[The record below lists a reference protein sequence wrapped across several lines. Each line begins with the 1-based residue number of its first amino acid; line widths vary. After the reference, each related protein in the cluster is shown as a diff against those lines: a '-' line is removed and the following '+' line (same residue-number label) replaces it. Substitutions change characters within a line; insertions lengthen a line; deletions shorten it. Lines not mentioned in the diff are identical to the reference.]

1 MCRGGEMCDVFEA
14 LGIATRSGSPLFVRV
29 YRILPPPLSQLP
41 TEIRDHEKSHSAASP
56 KSSEIFS
63 PPNDKLELTLTIGL
77 CIVSLSLR
85 SIFLPFSL
93 PFSPNFLFPRYLL
106 DRSDPIKSIHSVSSF
121 PPQIPLVGYS
131 SDVQR
136 VFGLVPFASSLVFFF
151 SFFLQP
157 RNFLADPADVLER
170 VIDPGTGS
178 RGMTRSSNKDSLIV
192 EI

>member
-1 MCRGGEMCDVFEA
+1 MCAAAARCVTYS
-14 LGIATRSGSPLFVRV
+14 TRSGSPLFVRV

-41 TEIRDHEKSHSAASP
+41 TAIRDHEKSHSAASP

-63 PPNDKLELTLTIGL
+63 PPNDKLELTRTIGL

-93 PFSPNFLFPRYLL
+93 SFSPNFLFPRYLL
-106 DRSDPIKSIHSVSSF
+106 DRSDPIKSIHFVSSF

-136 VFGLVPFASSLVFFF
+136 VFGLVPFASSLMFFF
-151 SFFLQP
+151 LLFSATTKFSRRPGRCLETGNRP
-157 RNFLADPADVLER
+157 RHRFPWD
-170 VIDPGTGS
+170 
-178 RGMTRSSNKDSLIV
+178 DSV
-192 EI
+192 VQ

>member
-1 MCRGGEMCDVFEA
+1 MCAAAARCVTYSRRLGSRRDRDPRCLFAFIESFLHPCPSCRPRSATMRNPTA
-14 LGIATRSGSPLFVRV
+14 LLPRSRARF
-29 YRILPPPLSQLP
+29 
-41 TEIRDHEKSHSAASP
+41 
-56 KSSEIFS
+56 FS
-63 PPNDKLELTLTIGL
+63 PPNDKLELTRTIGL

-136 VFGLVPFASSLVFFF
+136 VFGLVPFAFSLMFFF
-151 SFFLQP
+151 FTFFCNHEIFSP
-157 RNFLADPADVLER
+157 
-170 VIDPGTGS
+170 
-178 RGMTRSSNKDSLIV
+178 TRQTS
-192 EI
+192 